1 MNEKKE
7 KNPLLVDDPVQR
19 EKNIIEF
26 VRKFWEEHPDLM
38 RSLAALDDEDWEEST
53 EEAATPNEKP
63 EEDK

>member
-1 MNEKKE
+1 MSKKKE

-26 VRKFWEEHPDLM
+26 VRKFWAEHPDLM
-38 RSLAALDDEDWEEST
+38 RRLAALDDEYWEEST